1 MTFLILK
8 KPENEHKA
16 PPKMLQM
23 QAIEETLRNL
33 KSSGKIWLL
42 RVLSEKNIS
51 IFPVG
56 DPNLIRV
63 YHKNKLFA
71 SYTKKY
77 IKY

>member
-1 MTFLILK
+1 
-8 KPENEHKA
+8 
-16 PPKMLQM
+16 M

-42 RVLSEKNIS
+42 LVLSEKNIL
-51 IFPVG
+51 IFLVG
-56 DPNLIRV
+56 APNPIRV

-77 IKY
+77 TKY